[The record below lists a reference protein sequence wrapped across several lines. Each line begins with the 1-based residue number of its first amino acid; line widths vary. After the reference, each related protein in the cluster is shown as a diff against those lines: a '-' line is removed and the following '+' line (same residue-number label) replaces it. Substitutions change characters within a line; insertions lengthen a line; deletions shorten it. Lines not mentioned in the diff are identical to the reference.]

1 MLVYKKN
8 INITAYEQ
16 FLLHLKL
23 NGIFPVAF
31 PTPCRSLRVFFYIP
45 YGVAGGIILQIPSAG
60 VNINRVTMMKK
71 VDQRSPKGRQP
82 ATSSIHCAKNPAIS
96 GKRDLCLQ
104 VILLLPQG
112 SLNNNFAF

>member
-45 YGVAGGIILQIPSAG
+45 YGVAGGIIL
-60 VNINRVTMMKK
+60 
-71 VDQRSPKGRQP
+71 
-82 ATSSIHCAKNPAIS
+82 
-96 GKRDLCLQ
+96 
-104 VILLLPQG
+104 
-112 SLNNNFAF
+112 